1 MQSTTLRSSRIES
14 IDLLRGVVIVIMAL
28 DHVRDYFHAD
38 AFLYDPTD
46 ISQTS
51 VALFFTRWITH
62 FCAPVFVFLAGT
74 SAYQIGIKKGIPA
87 LSSFLVK
94 RGLWLILLELT
105 VLNFAW
111 FFNITFSFIALTVIW
126 ALAIGMI
133 VLAGLVYLRFK
144 WILGIAIAMIIF
156 HNAFDGI
163 HFPGTGMSTFVWSIL
178 RDQNLFS
185 WGAGRNLF
193 VGYALI
199 PWVGVM
205 ALGYCFGSFYTPSI
219 TPEKRRIILVR
230 LGVIGILLFIVLRW
244 SNLYGDPVPWSVQPS
259 SVFTFLSF
267 LNTNKYPPSLLY
279 LLMTLAPSMLFLAFT
294 ESVADKVSG
303 ALIVIGRV
311 PLFFYIVHI
320 YVVHLIALI
329 AAVLT
334 GHVAGHMVFDRWITN
349 SVELKGYGF
358 SLGVVYL
365 VWILLIVLLYPLCK
379 VYEHYKRNNKD
390 KAWLSYL

>member
-1 MQSTTLRSSRIES
+1 MESTTLPSSRIES

-46 ISQTS
+46 LTQTS

-87 LSSFLVK
+87 LSSFLLK
-94 RGLWLILLELT
+94 RGLWLIFLELT
-105 VLNFAW
+105 VINFAW

-126 ALAIGMI
+126 ALGVGMI
-133 VLAGLVYLRFK
+133 ALAGLVYLRFK
-144 WILGIAIAMIIF
+144 WILGIGIAMILF

-163 HFPGTGMSTFVWSIL
+163 HFPGNGLSTFAWSII
-178 RDQNLFS
+178 RDQNRFS
-185 WGAGRNLF
+185 WGVGRNLF
-193 VGYALI
+193 VGYALV

-219 TPEKRRIILVR
+219 ALEKRRKMLIR
-230 LGVIGILLFIVLRW
+230 LGTIGILLFIVLRW
-244 SNLYGDPVPWSVQPS
+244 SNLYGDPEPWSVQPS

-279 LLMTLAPSMLFLAFT
+279 LLMTLAPSLLFLAFT
-294 ESVADKVSG
+294 ERVAGRVSG

-320 YVVHLIALI
+320 YVVHLVALT

-334 GHVAGHMVFDRWITN
+334 GHPASHMVFDGWITN
-349 SVELKGYGF
+349 SVELTGYGF

-365 VWILLIVLLYPLCK
+365 VWLLVIVVLYPLCK
-379 VYEHYKRNNKD
+379 RYEQYKRNNKD
-390 KAWLSYL
+390 KMWLSYL

>member
-1 MQSTTLRSSRIES
+1 MQSTTLPSSRIES

-46 ISQTS
+46 LTQAS
-51 VALFFTRWITH
+51 VVLFFTRWITH

-87 LSSFLVK
+87 LSSFLLK

-105 VLNFAW
+105 VINFAW

-126 ALAIGMI
+126 ALGVGM
-133 VLAGLVYLRFK
+133 VALAGLVYIRFK
-144 WILGIAIAMIIF
+144 WILGFAVALIIF

-163 HFPGTGMSTFVWSIL
+163 HFSGTGMSTFAWSII
-178 RDQNLFS
+178 RDQNRFS
-185 WGAGRNLF
+185 WGVGRNLF
-193 VGYALI
+193 VGYALV

-219 TPEKRRIILVR
+219 APEKRRKILIR
-230 LGVIGILLFIVLRW
+230 LGVIGILLFIALRW
-244 SNLYGDPVPWSVQPS
+244 SNVYGDPIPWSVQPS

-294 ESVADKVSG
+294 EHVADRLSG

-320 YVVHLIALI
+320 YVVHIVALF

-334 GHVAGHMVFDRWITN
+334 GHPASHMVFDRWITN
-349 SVELKGYGF
+349 SAKLTGYGF

-365 VWILLIVLLYPLCK
+365 IWILVIVVLYPLCK
-379 VYEHYKRNNKD
+379 WYEQYKRNNKD
-390 KAWLSYL
+390 KVWLSYL